1 MIRSVWLG
9 LKSIPRCLILSW
21 LLLSHLPPVCH
32 GRSAGWALKWQDSLE
47 GKEEGVRLLSLLSL
61 PGEAAMVS
69 HSCSFETNQNS
80 SSVLSH
86 YPNTKGKDMLFTKI
100 SWHQTY
106 WIPFFF
112 PLGIAFWVL
121 TFRGH
126 LLSPLFGRDG
136 GRAVW
141 WVSRGWLTLS
151 QPSTASSVMVLFVE
165 DTQSLAACCP
175 SAELV
180 LHTSFYYSE
189 CYWINYIKTTSPVT
203 LRKSYFQQRIFL
215 HLCSDLMNAC
225 TLSLFSYCFTFLH
238 ACPWWELIISLIVCR
253 NIYALRFLE
262 HYCTRYL

>member
-1 MIRSVWLG
+1 MWDCWAFCLCQER
-9 LKSIPRCLILSW
+9 LKWFLTPIHLRPTKILPQCCHIIQIPRGKTCYLLKQKSVSTKLTEFLS
-21 LLLSHLPPVCH
+21 
-32 GRSAGWALKWQDSLE
+32 
-47 GKEEGVRLLSLLSL
+47 
-61 PGEAAMVS
+61 
-69 HSCSFETNQNS
+69 
-80 SSVLSH
+80 
-86 YPNTKGKDMLFTKI
+86 
-100 SWHQTY
+100 
-106 WIPFFF
+106 FF

-121 TFRGH
+121 TFREH

-136 GRAVW
+136 GRAAW
-141 WVSRGWLTLS
+141 WVSRLTLS
-151 QPSTASSVMVLFVE
+151 QPSTASSVMVLFID

-180 LHTSFYYSE
+180 LYTSFYYSE

-238 ACPWWELIISLIVCR
+238 ARPWWELIISLIVCR
-253 NIYALRFLE
+253 NIYALHFFE